1 MEYLGGLLVE
11 AGVGIRKSHVGF
23 RSASRLLRAWSV
35 RRRGPA
41 RWIHSTCQFRTM
53 TGVAQLTLQTAG
65 ESHGPGGV
73 AIVTGLPA
81 GLAVDTDVINAELR
95 RRQGGYGRGG
105 RQRIEEDHVEWLGGV
120 RLGRTTGGPVALL
133 VPNIDSRLD
142 DLERTPPVNR
152 PRPGHAD
159 LAGAMKYNTDDCRN
173 ILERASA
180 RQTAVRTA
188 AGALA
193 SCLLEDIGIRAI
205 GYVTAMRDVAID
217 IDVTADTLAQT
228 TAARDASSMYCP
240 DAAATRSMEAFVR
253 DAKEQKDTVGGLCRV
268 HVLGCPMG
276 LGTCMSRAGGLDARL
291 ASAVMSIQAFKSVE
305 IGLGRG
311 VAERW
316 GSEVHDPI
324 SYDEGLEHT
333 ATRGFV
339 RSSNRAGGIE
349 GGMSNGQPLVVT
361 GAMKP
366 ISTLLRGLPSVNL
379 TSNEPEHSDYERSD
393 VCAVS
398 AASVVMQHAVAF
410 EVAVAVLDK
419 YGGDSMDE
427 LRGRL

>member
-1 MEYLGGLLVE
+1 M
-11 AGVGIRKSHVGF
+11 
-23 RSASRLLRAWSV
+23 
-35 RRRGPA
+35 
-41 RWIHSTCQFRTM
+41 
-53 TGVAQLTLQTAG
+53 
-65 ESHGPGGV
+65 
-73 AIVTGLPA
+73 
-81 GLAVDTDVINAELR
+81 
-95 RRQGGYGRGG
+95 
-105 RQRIEEDHVEWLGGV
+105 EWLGGI
-120 RLGRTTGGPVALL
+120 RLGRTTGGPVAIL
-133 VPNIDSRLD
+133 VPNRDSRLD
-142 DLERTPPVNR
+142 DLERTPPVHR

-159 LAGAMKYNTDDCRN
+159 LAGAVKYGTDDCRN

-193 SCLLEDIGIRAI
+193 SCMLAEFGIQAI

-217 IDVTADTLAQT
+217 LEVTADTLERTIAD
-228 TAARDASSMYCP
+228 RDASSMYCP
-240 DAAATRSMEAFVR
+240 DAEATTAMEAFVR
-253 DAKEQKDTVGGLCRV
+253 EAKEQKDTVGGLCRV

-305 IGLGRG
+305 IGLGRA

-324 SYDEGLEHT
+324 SYDATQEQT

-349 GGMSNGQPLVVT
+349 GGMSNGQPIVVT

-379 TSNEPEHSDYERSD
+379 TSKESEHSDYERSD

-410 EVAVAVLDK
+410 EIAAAVLEK

-427 LRGRL
+427 LRSRI